1 MSVSARDFSLSV
13 ISSMFL
19 NDIFSS
25 SISMQSLVDT
35 TQRSQYLILHTL
47 DVDAVI
53 AVGSICSQRS
63 RLIKL
68 DFPALASPDHTK
80 NTFIRIVHKIEKKS
94 LIIMFFVFK
103 EEGRIQ
109 NIHCHIKK
117 AFLMHCL
124 NMQNNKIHS
133 FFFISREIEQ
143 FFFL

>member
-25 SISMQSLVDT
+25 SFSMQSLVDT

-68 DFPALASPDHTK
+68 DFPALASPDHTT
-80 NTFIRIVHKIEKKS
+80 NTFIRIVHKIEKKINNNNV
-94 LIIMFFVFK
+94 L
-103 EEGRIQ
+103 RIQ
-109 NIHCHIKK
+109 RRRKNSKHSLPYKK
-117 AFLMHCL
+117 GVFDALFKYAK
-124 NMQNNKIHS
+124 Q
-133 FFFISREIEQ
+133 
-143 FFFL
+143 

>member
-25 SISMQSLVDT
+25 SFSMQSLVDT
-35 TQRSQYLILHTL
+35 TQRSQYFILHTL

-53 AVGSICSQRS
+53 AVGSICAQRS

-80 NTFIRIVHKIEKKS
+80 NTFIRIVHGIEKK
-94 LIIMFFVFK
+94 IINNNVL
-103 EEGRIQ
+103 RI
-109 NIHCHIKK
+109 
-117 AFLMHCL
+117 
-124 NMQNNKIHS
+124 
-133 FFFISREIEQ
+133 
-143 FFFL
+143 